1 VTIGLARVHD
11 PEQGG
16 GGRRFLVDRLWPR
29 GVRRDAVRMDGW
41 LPDVA
46 PSHELR
52 RWFGHD
58 PDRWEEF
65 QRRYAVELD
74 EHPEAWR
81 PLVDAVS
88 AGDITLLYSSRD
100 TAHNNA
106 VALRIYLLAR
116 LGPAPSPSVSPSTT
130 CATTTAGVGR
140 SSHPEHRGSPPP
152 GQRDGRAQHR

>member
-11 PEQGG
+11 PEQDG

-41 LPDVA
+41 LPDVG

-52 RWFGHD
+52 RWFAHD

-65 QRRYAVELD
+65 QRRYAVEFD

-88 AGDITLLYSSRD
+88 AGDVTLLYSSRD

-106 VALRIYLLAR
+106 VALRAYLLAR
-116 LGPAPSPSVSPSTT
+116 LAAGPAPSPCVS
-130 CATTTAGVGR
+130 
-140 SSHPEHRGSPPP
+140 
-152 GQRDGRAQHR
+152 